1 MLDRWMDG
9 PGNRICEVVKTF
21 QKDKSKKYAVL
32 EVKDESGDTIC
43 FQTTVVRR
51 YSEEYSLKGELV
63 DPYLARPVYA
73 DKESAIKYCKNKVT
87 EENKSENN

>member
-1 MLDRWMDG
+1 MLGRWMDG
-9 PGNRICEVVKTF
+9 PGHRLCIVVKIF

-32 EVKDESGDTIC
+32 EVKDETGETVC

-73 DKESAIKYCKNKVT
+73 DKNQAIKYCKNKLI
-87 EENKSENN
+87 EENKV